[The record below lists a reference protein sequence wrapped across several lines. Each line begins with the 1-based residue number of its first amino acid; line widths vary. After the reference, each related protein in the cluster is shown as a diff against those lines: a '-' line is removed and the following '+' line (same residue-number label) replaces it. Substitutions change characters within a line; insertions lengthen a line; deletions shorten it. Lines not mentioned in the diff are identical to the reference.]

1 MEFTPTPPTSAELIV
16 EALKRQHE
24 RIAIDLERDDQKA
37 PAWFAHLPSG
47 DVFPIRFISTRG
59 PLVRFTG
66 YDASETD
73 CDYVLVAPESVI
85 VQIKTLP
92 PETEPKPFLGF
103 AQEPG

>member
-1 MEFTPTPPTSAELIV
+1 MSSPATPAEQVV

-24 RIAIDLERDDQKA
+24 EIAIDLRLYPEKA
-37 PAWFAHLPSG
+37 PAGFAHLPNG
-47 DVFPIRFISTRG
+47 EFFPIPLIGARG
-59 PLVRFTG
+59 PLVRFTE

-73 CDYVLVAPESVI
+73 CDYVLVAPESAV

-103 AQEPG
+103 APSNED